1 MTINYCDKEDRYWIK
16 DGDQTLTF
24 ASSLDAKQALREIE
38 LRHAVDDEVALIVEW
53 LRDQGE
59 CEYDDLRAYAI
70 EQREY
75 RNGR

>member
-38 LRHAVDDEVALIVEW
+38 LRDAVDDEV
-53 LRDQGE
+53 LRIANWFRKNGLTQI
-59 CEYDDLRAYAI
+59 AMSI
-70 EQREY
+70 EAKDY
-75 RNGR
+75 RRDT

>member
-38 LRHAVDDEVALIVEW
+38 LRQAVEVELALIAAYFRKAGLTQIAASIEAKDYKK
-53 LRDQGE
+53 DQKN
-59 CEYDDLRAYAI
+59 A
-70 EQREY
+70 
-75 RNGR
+75 

>member
-38 LRHAVDDEVALIVEW
+38 LRQAVEVEVALIAAYFRKAGLTQIAASIEA
-53 LRDQGE
+53 RD
-59 CEYDDLRAYAI
+59 YKK
-70 EQREY
+70 EQK
-75 RNGR
+75 NA

>member
-38 LRHAVDDEVALIVEW
+38 LRHAVEVEVALIAAYFRKAGLTQIAASIEAKDYKK
-53 LRDQGE
+53 DQKN
-59 CEYDDLRAYAI
+59 A
-70 EQREY
+70 
-75 RNGR
+75 

>member
-38 LRHAVDDEVALIVEW
+38 LRQAVETEVALIVEW
-53 LRDQGE
+53 LRRNGIRQT
-59 CEYDDLRAYAI
+59 AAAI
-70 EQREY
+70 EAGDY
-75 RNGR
+75 RK